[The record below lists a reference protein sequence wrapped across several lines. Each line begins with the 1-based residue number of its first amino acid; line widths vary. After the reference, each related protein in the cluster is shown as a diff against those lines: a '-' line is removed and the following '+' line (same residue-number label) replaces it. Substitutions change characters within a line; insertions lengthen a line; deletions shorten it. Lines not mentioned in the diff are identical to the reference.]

1 MNKHIIFQEKRI
13 EYQVKGQG
21 SAIVFLHG
29 FMEDRSM
36 WQYHYEH
43 LSTHYTCIAIDLPG
57 HGQSSQIADVHS
69 MPLMAEVVTAILRAE
84 SIDKTMIIGHSM
96 GGYIALEWAKNYPE
110 KVMGLVLFNSHA
122 AADKPHAQ
130 QQRLRTIK
138 LVKENA
144 GRFISAFIPDLF
156 APANI
161 ERCKATID
169 RQKQIAGA
177 MQADAIVAALAGMM
191 ARESGEPV
199 LEALGAPVLFILGA
213 QDQRITH
220 EVVAAQANLCKY
232 PRLLCLPYT
241 GHMAWAEAPN
251 TTLECLEFFAEEC
264 VELQYRG

>member
-1 MNKHIIFQEKRI
+1 MNKHIIFQEQRI

-21 SAIVFLHG
+21 PAIVFLHG

-69 MPLMAEVVTAILRAE
+69 MPLMAEVVAAILRAE
-84 SIDKTMIIGHSM
+84 SVDKTMIIGHSM
-96 GGYIALEWAKNYPE
+96 GGYIALAWAKIYPE

-122 AADKPHAQ
+122 AADKPDAQ
-130 QQRLRTIK
+130 QQRLRTIA

-169 RQKQIAGA
+169 RQKQIARA

-199 LEALGAPVLFILGA
+199 LEALVVPILFIRGVY
-213 QDQRITH
+213 DKRIAYD
-220 EVVAAQANLCKY
+220 VVEHQMRLCKH
-232 PRLLCLPYT
+232 PRLLLLPYA
-241 GHMAWAEAPN
+241 GHMAWVEAPN
-251 TTLECLEFFAEEC
+251 TTLECLEAFAEEC
-264 VELQYRG
+264 SEFNKA